1 MPMWYRN
8 KLTGAEFHTNSI
20 INAENYEAITSNEVV
35 ASCVEEKKTEKKAPT
50 KKKVT
55 KK

>member
-1 MPMWYRN
+1 MVYRN
-8 KLTGAEFHTNSI
+8 KLTGAEFSTNCI
-20 INAENYEAITSNEVV
+20 INAENYEAVSTEV
-35 ASCVEEKKTEKKAPT
+35 ASPVVEEKVEKKPA

>member
-1 MPMWYRN
+1 MIYRN
-8 KLTGAEFHTNSI
+8 KLTGAEFSTNCE
-20 INAENYEAITSNEVV
+20 INAENYEAVSVEETASSVV
-35 ASCVEEKKTEKKAPT
+35 EPPKAEKKTPT

>member
-1 MPMWYRN
+1 MIYRN
-8 KLTGAEFHTNSI
+8 KLTGAEFTTDCEIH
-20 INAENYEAITSNEVV
+20 AENYEAISTEV
-35 ASCVEEKKTEKKAPT
+35 ASPVVEPPKVEKKAPT

>member
-1 MPMWYRN
+1 MVYRN
-8 KLTGAEFHTNSI
+8 KLTGAEFSTNCI
-20 INAENYEAITSNEVV
+20 INAENYEAVSTEV
-35 ASCVEEKKTEKKAPT
+35 ASPVVEEKPKSEKKAPT

>member
-1 MPMWYRN
+1 MIYRN
-8 KLTGAEFHTNSI
+8 KLTGAEFSTNCE
-20 INAENYEAITSNEVV
+20 INAENYEAVS
-35 ASCVEEKKTEKKAPT
+35 VEETASSAVEPPKAEKKAPT

>member
-1 MPMWYRN
+1 MLYRN
-8 KLTGAEFHTNSI
+8 KLTGAEFSTNCI
-20 INAENYEAITSNEVV
+20 INAENYEAIPEKAV
-35 ASCVEEKKTEKKAPT
+35 ASSVDAPKVEKKAAP

>member
-1 MPMWYRN
+1 MVYRN
-8 KLTGAEFHTNSI
+8 KLTGAEFSTNCI
-20 INAENYEAITSNEVV
+20 INAENYEAVSTEV
-35 ASCVEEKKTEKKAPT
+35 ASVDAKEPAKEEKKP

>member
-1 MPMWYRN
+1 MVYRN
-8 KLTGAEFHTNSI
+8 KLTGAEFSTNCI
-20 INAENYEAITSNEVV
+20 INAENYEAVSTEV
-35 ASCVEEKKTEKKAPT
+35 ASPAVEKKVEKKPT

>member
-1 MPMWYRN
+1 MIYRN
-8 KLTGAEFHTNSI
+8 KRTGAEFTTECEIH
-20 INAENYEAITSNEVV
+20 AENYEAISTEV
-35 ASCVEEKKTEKKAPT
+35 ASPVVEPPKVEKKAPA

>member
-1 MPMWYRN
+1 MVYRN
-8 KLTGAEFHTNSI
+8 KLTGAEFSTNCV
-20 INAENYEAITSNEVV
+20 INAENYEAVSVEET
-35 ASCVEEKKTEKKAPT
+35 ASSVVEEKPKAEKKAPT